1 LKASTAS
8 EHHIKE
14 MEVLKA
20 ELVKSKS
27 EYEKVQRQLKVE
39 KESLSN
45 AKMIISS
52 LERASKS
59 MMEDLRARLQDSN
72 TAIASLLEKS
82 LESERISAK
91 LRMELDALKRKR
103 QRPEF
108 DDLLLALP
116 PPPTPLLLTETID

>member
-1 LKASTAS
+1 
-8 EHHIKE
+8 
-14 MEVLKA
+14 
-20 ELVKSKS
+20 
-27 EYEKVQRQLKVE
+27 
-39 KESLSN
+39 
-45 AKMIISS
+45 
-52 LERASKS
+52 

-91 LRMELDALKRKR
+91 LRMELDALKRER